1 MKNEIPEQV
10 KAEIEALYMEI
21 EQLKEVV
28 SSNRDT
34 LNDLIESLKNTTRT
48 TFLEDNSSLS

>member
-21 EQLKEVV
+21 EGLKEVV
-28 SSNRDT
+28 NNNKAV
-34 LNDLIESLKNTTRT
+34 LHDLIEILKNVKIPYHA
-48 TFLEDNSSLS
+48 

>member
-21 EQLKEVV
+21 ENLKKVIDANKDVLHDLLEV
-28 SSNRDT
+28 
-34 LNDLIESLKNTTRT
+34 LKNAKIPYHA
-48 TFLEDNSSLS
+48 